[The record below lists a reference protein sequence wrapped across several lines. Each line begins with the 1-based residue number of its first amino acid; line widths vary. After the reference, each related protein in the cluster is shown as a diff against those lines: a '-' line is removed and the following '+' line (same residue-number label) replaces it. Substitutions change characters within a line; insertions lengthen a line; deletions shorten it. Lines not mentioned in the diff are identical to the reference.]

1 MIITF
6 VVLMTAFVIL
16 AQFGLARFQQK
27 DLGFQYRVD
36 TSLAEP
42 GQRIQLTSTVSNY
55 GRLPVLF
62 VRLREYFR
70 PEITVVGKQFRRGTR
85 EYHLDYV
92 FMIHAHRRK
101 TVDLEVTIADRG
113 VYTLG
118 KYYLENGDYL
128 GISSLVH
135 SGDMDRK
142 IVVMPR
148 RSESAEVLQT
158 LGGYL
163 GDISVRR
170 LYLEDPILTVGFR
183 DYTGH
188 EPMKSISWNQTARA
202 GKMLVNQYDHTVE
215 SNASLVL
222 NMSGGTKEELEECLR
237 ITRTVCEELEKK
249 RIAYDFYTN
258 GDVYVNQKQLSWL
271 ARGLG
276 KQHYR
281 TIMLGLGTS
290 KCRALSDFSEL
301 EMRCTENRRY
311 AGSGSIIL
319 VTPPLKG
326 EAHQVLNRLRSRVD
340 NELCL
345 LIGTPNG
352 KGGGAE

>member
-6 VVLMTAFVIL
+6 VVLMTAFVL
-16 AQFGLARFQQK
+16 TVQLGLARWQQK
-27 DLGFQYRVD
+27 DLGFQYRFD

-42 GQRIQLTSTVSNY
+42 GQLIRLTSTVSNY
-55 GRLPVLF
+55 GKLPILF
-62 VRLREYFR
+62 ARLREYFR
-70 PEITVVGKQFRRGTR
+70 PEITVAGKKFRKGTR
-85 EYHLDYV
+85 EYHMDYV
-92 FMIHAHRRK
+92 FMIPAHRRK
-101 TVDLEVTIADRG
+101 TMDLEISIADRG

-148 RSESAEVLQT
+148 RSESSEVLQT

-163 GDISVRR
+163 GDVSVKR

-215 SNASLVL
+215 SNATVVL
-222 NMSGGTKEELEECLR
+222 NMAGGSREDLEECLR
-237 ITRTVCEELEKK
+237 ITRTACEELEKK

-258 GDVYVNQKQLSWL
+258 GDIFVNQKQLSWL

-276 KQHYR
+276 KQHYN
-281 TIMLGLGTS
+281 TIMHGLGTS
-290 KCRALSDFSEL
+290 KCKSLTDFAEL
-301 EMRCTENRRY
+301 AERCTGNRRY
-311 AGSGSIIL
+311 AGSGSLIL
-319 VTPPLKG
+319 VTPPLK
-326 EAHQVLNRLRSRVD
+326 AQDHQVLSRLRARVD

-345 LIGTPNG
+345 LIGTAG
-352 KGGGAE
+352 KGGASA